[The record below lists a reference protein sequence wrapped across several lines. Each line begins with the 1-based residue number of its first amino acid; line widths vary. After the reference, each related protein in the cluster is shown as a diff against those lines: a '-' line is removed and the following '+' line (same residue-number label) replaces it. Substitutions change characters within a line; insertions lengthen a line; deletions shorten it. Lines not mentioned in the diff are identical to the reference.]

1 MSPRQPILRFCIVL
15 IIVLA
20 VLGSGQ
26 KPVFSAADLIIT
38 VDSFQDLNDFESNS
52 VCSVGQEINGPC
64 TLRAAISE
72 ANGNIATPNQ
82 NIVIKLP
89 AGEYDLTIP
98 PDALNNN
105 ETGDLNIEAFDSLNL
120 NSITIESLDGGKVVI
135 KSTIED
141 RILSV
146 GTDALVFIKNITM
159 QNGRVGIK
167 NLVQEKGGGAIYNEG
182 KLDLDG
188 VSLLNNMVRCST
200 SGSCA
205 SSPYITGGA
214 IFNNGTLRLT
224 DSTLDGN
231 EAEAASAIFNSSG
244 LTDGNLTI
252 LYSTISNNVNWGQA
266 TIINYA
272 DLTILNSTFSGNRS
286 GLEGGAA
293 SGIVNLNTLRMQ
305 SSTMANKGL
314 VSGILNGTTSVANIQ
329 DNIFKAEPEGT
340 NCQITDVTY
349 WNSFGYNIANDD
361 SCQLTGLGDLSS
373 VDPLLIGLGNW
384 GGPTKTLALSGNS
397 PAIDHRPGNCET
409 IKGPLPDDQ
418 RYWPRDDG
426 KCDTGAV
433 EYHPF
438 WLYLPLIS
446 K

>member
-1 MSPRQPILRFCIVL
+1 MFPRQLILRFCIVL
-15 IIVLA
+15 IMAMAL
-20 VLGSGQ
+20 LGSSQ
-26 KPVFSAADLIIT
+26 QAVHSASNLVFT
-38 VDSFQDLNDFESNS
+38 VDSFQDLDDFAPGNS
-52 VCSVGQEINGPC
+52 VCSAGTPTGGPC
-64 TLRAAISE
+64 TLRAAVTE
-72 ANGNIATPNQ
+72 ANANIATPNQ
-82 NIVIKLP
+82 NIIIKLP

-98 PDALNNN
+98 PDALNDNK
-105 ETGDLNIEAFDSLNL
+105 TGDLNIEAFNSLNL
-120 NSITIESLDGGKVVI
+120 NSITIEPLNGGKVVI

-146 GTDALVFIKNITM
+146 GTNALVFIKILTL
-159 QNGRVGIK
+159 QNGQVLIDSDH
-167 NLVQEKGGGAIYNEG
+167 QKGGGAINNEG
-182 KLDLDG
+182 TLDLDG

-200 SGSCA
+200 SGSCV
-205 SSPYITGGA
+205 SLPYITGGA
-214 IFNNGTLRLT
+214 IFNNGTLTLT

-231 EAEAASAIFNSSG
+231 EAEAASAIFNTLGSPG
-244 LTDGNLTI
+244 GNLTI

-314 VSGILNGTTSVANIQ
+314 VSGILNGATSVANIQ
-329 DNIFKAEPEGT
+329 DNIFKAEAEGT
-340 NCQITDVTY
+340 NCQINGVTY
-349 WNSFGYNIANDD
+349 WKSFGYNIANDD

-373 VDPLLIGLGNW
+373 VDPLLVGLGNW

-397 PAIDHRPGNCET
+397 PAIDHRPGVCWT
-409 IKGPLPDDQ
+409 VLSQIMDDQ